1 MTTLLPPADLTDVA
15 GPVLRPGDPGWR
27 EEIAG
32 FNLAYTP
39 TPAVVVGATSTADVA
54 AAVRYA
60 ASVGKR
66 IAVQA
71 TGHGLM
77 SDLDDTVLISTRRM
91 TAVAVDPAAR
101 TARVAAGVR
110 WRAVIDAA
118 AEHGLAPLSGS
129 SSQVGVVGY
138 TTGGGLGPLCRRYG
152 FAADHVTRFTIV
164 TADGAVREVARR
176 ERRPRRRRPVLGGAR
191 RQGQLRDRHRAGV
204 RPRPGDDLPRRRR
217 SSSRARTPPRCC
229 TPGASGRRR
238 CPRTRRRRSRCC
250 ACPPTPSCPSR
261 CAAGSSWRCGSPTS
275 AREGP
280 ALLAPMRAAA
290 QPIMDV
296 VADLPFAA
304 IDAVHMD
311 PTEPMPTWDRGVA
324 LAELPGAAVDAVLA
338 QAGPGVASPL
348 TLVEIRLL
356 GGALA
361 RAPRVPNAVTGRDAA
376 FSVFTVGVTAASSVE
391 AVAAA
396 GAAVV
401 EALRPWARG
410 GLLNFL
416 GQAGPGRV
424 GQLWGPADRA
434 RLVAIRERFDP
445 AGLLATNVAIG

>member
-1 MTTLLPPADLTDVA
+1 MTTLLPPAELTAVT

-27 EEIAG
+27 AEIAG
-32 FNLAYTP
+32 FNLSFTP

-54 AAVRYA
+54 TAVRYA

-66 IAVQA
+66 VAVQA
-71 TGHGLM
+71 TGHGLT
-77 SDLDDTVLISTRRM
+77 SDLDDTVLVTTRRM
-91 TAVAVDPAAR
+91 TTVAIDPVAR

-164 TADGAVREVARR
+164 TADGAVREVLAESTDPDDVDLFWAVRGGKGSFGIVT
-176 ERRPRRRRPVLGGAR
+176 EMEFGLVPVTTFYGGAVFFAGEDAPAVLNTW
-191 RQGQLRDRHRAGV
+191 RQWAPTLPEDTTTSVALLRLPPAPELPEPLRGRFVVAV
-204 RPRPGDDLPRRRR
+204 RFTHIGTD
-217 SSSRARTPPRCC
+217 
-229 TPGASGRRR
+229 
-238 CPRTRRRRSRCC
+238 
-250 ACPPTPSCPSR
+250 
-261 CAAGSSWRCGSPTS
+261 
-275 AREGP
+275 GP

-290 QPIMDV
+290 HPLMDL
-296 VADLPFAA
+296 VADLPFTAV
-304 IDAVHMD
+304 DAVHMD
-311 PTEPMPTWDRGVA
+311 PTEPMPAWDRGTT
-324 LAELPGAAVDAVLA
+324 LAELPVAAVDAVLA
-338 QAGPGVASPL
+338 QVGPGVASPL
-348 TLVEIRLL
+348 SIVEIRLL

-361 RAPRVPNAVTGRDAA
+361 RPPRVPNAVTGRDAA
-376 FSVFTVGVTAASSVE
+376 FSVFTAGVTAASSVE

-410 GLLNFL
+410 CLINFL

-445 AGLLATNVAIG
+445 AGLLATNVVVG

>member
-1 MTTLLPPADLTDVA
+1 MTTLLPPADLADVV

-77 SDLDDTVLISTRRM
+77 SDLHDTVLISTRRM

-152 FAADHVTRFTIV
+152 FAADQVTRFTIV
-164 TADGAVREVARR
+164 TADGAVREVLAESADPDDVDLFWAVRGGKGSFGIVT
-176 ERRPRRRRPVLGGAR
+176 ELEFGLVPVTTFHGGAIFF
-191 RQGQLRDRHRAGV
+191 AGEDAPAV
-204 RPRPGDDLPRRRR
+204 LHAWREWAPTLPED
-217 SSSRARTPPRCC
+217 T
-229 TPGASGRRR
+229 T
-238 CPRTRRRRSRCC
+238 
-250 ACPPTPSCPSR
+250 
-261 CAAGSSWRCGSPTS
+261 TS
-275 AREGP
+275 V
-280 ALLAPMRAAA
+280 ALLRLPTAP
-290 QPIMDV
+290 
-296 VADLPFAA
+296 
-304 IDAVHMD
+304 
-311 PTEPMPTWDRGVA
+311 
-324 LAELPGAAVDAVLA
+324 
-338 QAGPGVASPL
+338 
-348 TLVEIRLL
+348 
-356 GGALA
+356 
-361 RAPRVPNAVTGRDAA
+361 
-376 FSVFTVGVTAASSVE
+376 
-391 AVAAA
+391 
-396 GAAVV
+396 
-401 EALRPWARG
+401 
-410 GLLNFL
+410 
-416 GQAGPGRV
+416 
-424 GQLWGPADRA
+424 
-434 RLVAIRERFDP
+434 
-445 AGLLATNVAIG
+445 

>member
-1 MTTLLPPADLTDVA
+1 M
-15 GPVLRPGDPGWR
+15 R
-27 EEIAG
+27 
-32 FNLAYTP
+32 
-39 TPAVVVGATSTADVA
+39 ATA
-54 AAVRYA
+54 
-60 ASVGKR
+60 
-66 IAVQA
+66 
-71 TGHGLM
+71 
-77 SDLDDTVLISTRRM
+77 
-91 TAVAVDPAAR
+91 
-101 TARVAAGVR
+101 
-110 WRAVIDAA
+110 
-118 AEHGLAPLSGS
+118 
-129 SSQVGVVGY
+129 
-138 TTGGGLGPLCRRYG
+138 
-152 FAADHVTRFTIV
+152 
-164 TADGAVREVARR
+164 
-176 ERRPRRRRPVLGGAR
+176 
-191 RQGQLRDRHRAGV
+191 
-204 RPRPGDDLPRRRR
+204 
-217 SSSRARTPPRCC
+217 
-229 TPGASGRRR
+229 
-238 CPRTRRRRSRCC
+238 
-250 ACPPTPSCPSR
+250 
-261 CAAGSSWRCGSPTS
+261 
-275 AREGP
+275 P
-280 ALLAPMRAAA
+280 AL
-290 QPIMDV
+290 MDV

-311 PTEPMPTWDRGVA
+311 PTEPMPAWDRGAA
-324 LAELPGAAVDAVLA
+324 LAELPAAAVDAVLA

-424 GQLWGPADRA
+424 GQPGGPADRA

>member
-1 MTTLLPPADLTDVA
+1 MTTLLPPADLADVV

-66 IAVQA
+66 VAVQA

-77 SDLDDTVLISTRRM
+77 SDLDDAVLVTTRRM
-91 TAVAVDPAAR
+91 TNVVIDPVAR

-152 FAADHVTRFTIV
+152 FAADQVTRFTIV
-164 TADGAVREVARR
+164 TADGAVREVLAESADPDDVDLFWAVRGGKGSFGIVT
-176 ERRPRRRRPVLGGAR
+176 ELEFDLVPVTTFHGGAIFFAGEDAPAVLHAWR
-191 RQGQLRDRHRAGV
+191 EWAPTLPEDTTTSVALLRLPTAPELPAPLRGRFVVALRFTHIGAQG
-204 RPRPGDDLPRRRR
+204 P
-217 SSSRARTPPRCC
+217 
-229 TPGASGRRR
+229 
-238 CPRTRRRRSRCC
+238 
-250 ACPPTPSCPSR
+250 
-261 CAAGSSWRCGSPTS
+261 
-275 AREGP
+275 E
-280 ALLAPMRAAA
+280 LLAPMRATA

-338 QAGPGVASPL
+338 QAGPGVPSPL